1 MANAE
6 TSFHATRHAASGHRE
21 GSSAPPARPRG
32 LRAVVFIKLLILL
45 ALLYLGV
52 CLLAWLFQS
61 RLIYF
66 PGPPPA
72 RTPDDY
78 GLAYDEV
85 ALTTEDGLR
94 LQAWYLP
101 VESAPG
107 CVLVCHGNA
116 GNIEHRLML
125 ARAFQAMGLSVLL
138 FDYRGYGNSQGHP
151 SEEGTALDAQAALE
165 WLTDSQQLEGGQIV
179 VYGESLGGGVALR
192 LARGRSLGA
201 VIVESTFTS
210 LPELGARLYPLL
222 PVRLIAH
229 IRYDN
234 LESLRTLRAPL
245 LVMHSPQDDIVP
257 FEFGRELF
265 EAAPAPKEFLATS
278 GGHNDGGFQL
288 REEWQDKVRDFV
300 RRSLPVAVTTGVK
313 AGEGVGAGAK

>member
-1 MANAE
+1 VAGDDD
-6 TSFHATRHAASGHRE
+6 ASAGAR
-21 GSSAPPARPRG
+21 SDAPAPRG
-32 LRAVVFIKLLILL
+32 RRLKRVVLNLLLL
-45 ALLYLGV
+45 FALIYLGV
-52 CLLAWLFQS
+52 CVLAWMFQS

-72 RTPDDY
+72 RTPDEY
-78 GLAYDEV
+78 GLEYEEV
-85 ALTTEDGLR
+85 ALTTDDGLR

-138 FDYRGYGNSQGHP
+138 FDYRGYGNSQGRP
-151 SEEGTALDAQAALE
+151 SEAGTLLDAQAALA
-165 WLTDSQQLEGGQIV
+165 WLLDVQSFEPEQIV
-179 VYGESLGGGVALR
+179 LYGESLGGGVALA
-192 LARGRSLGA
+192 LARGRRLGA

-210 LPELGARLYPLL
+210 LPDVGARLYPLL
-222 PVRLIAH
+222 PVRLIST

-234 LESLRTLRAPL
+234 LEAVRTLRAPL
-245 LVMHSPQDDIVP
+245 LVMHSPQDEIVP
-257 FEFGRELF
+257 FDFGRTLF

-278 GGHNDGGFQL
+278 GDHNDGGFQL
-288 REEWQDKVRDFV
+288 RAEWQDRVRDFV
-300 RRSLPVAVTTGVK
+300 RRALPAAVP
-313 AGEGVGAGAK
+313 VGAGEK